1 MFIKFLYSIK
11 ISEIGQWREMSHT
24 IVFYNQNT
32 VLFLAQQKNV
42 KMKLVKPQ
50 NLLLMFCD
58 LFKKILKIPWKIHAA
73 ELLFN
78 KVTNVQLT
86 LQLTEEALS
95 QNFSAL
101 SEIFH
106 YIYLKLLHIK
116 EIRGL
121 AIPSTYLVISCIISV
136 LGT

>member
-1 MFIKFLYSIK
+1 MGY
-11 ISEIGQWREMSHT
+11 T

-58 LFKKILKIPWKIHAA
+58 LFKKIFKIPPKIHAA

-78 KVTNVQLT
+78 KVTKVQLT

-95 QNFSAL
+95 QYFSAL

-121 AIPSTYLVISCIISV
+121 AIPSTYLVIRCTISV